1 MSDGKGSI
9 VAEGVSKV
17 FFLEGKLSFVLE
29 NINLDIKPGE
39 FVALLGPTGCGKT
52 TLVNLLTGLYKP
64 TSGRILIN
72 GFEITKMGENAVCEV
87 RSNFL
92 GMMFQNIN
100 LLPGL
105 SIMENVELPLL
116 LRGKMAEH
124 HREKVL
130 DLLKLVGLKEKMRN
144 LPRQLS
150 MGELRKAAIA
160 RALVTDPEILIL
172 DEPTGDLDSL
182 TIDELLILLR
192 SLNILNRKTILVT
205 THNPKVAAAV
215 RRRITLQQR
224 GRSNTWFSTSETYRH
239 VPSINL
245 K

>member
-124 HREKVL
+124 HQEKVL

>member
-1 MSDGKGSI
+1 MNDGKGSI
-9 VAEGVSKV
+9 VAEDVSKV
-17 FFLEGKLSFVLE
+17 FFLEDKLSFVLE

-39 FVALLGPTGCGKT
+39 FVALLGPTGSGKT
-52 TLVNLLTGLYKP
+52 TLVNLLTGLYRP
-64 TSGRILIN
+64 TSGRILVN
-72 GFEITKMGENAVCEV
+72 GFDITKMREDAVCEV

-92 GMMFQNIN
+92 GIMFQNIN

-105 SIMENVELPLL
+105 SIIENVELPLL
-116 LRGKMAEH
+116 LRGKMGGH
-124 HREKVL
+124 HRERAL
-130 DLLKLVGLKEKMRN
+130 DLLKLVGLKEKMWN

-192 SLNILNRKTILVT
+192 SLNILHRKTILVT
-205 THNPKVAAAV
+205 THNPKVATAA
-215 RRRITLQQR
+215 RRRIVLQQR

-239 VPSINL
+239 TPSINL